1 MNDEIIM
8 KEQDENLIENLLKFL
23 KNNNKLIHLDL
34 GNIGLT
40 KNMLKQFGPA
50 LRRAKSLIALHL
62 SGNPGID
69 SELKSILFNRI
80 HCIPRFG
87 INKINLMSNS
97 NI

>member
-1 MNDEIIM
+1 MNEETEM
-8 KEQDENLIENLLKFL
+8 KESDEDLIENLVKFL

-50 LRRAKSLIALHL
+50 LRRAKSLVALHL

-69 SELKSILFNRI
+69 NELKSILFSRI
-80 HCIPRFG
+80 HCLPRFE
-87 INKINLMSNS
+87 INKINPMTND